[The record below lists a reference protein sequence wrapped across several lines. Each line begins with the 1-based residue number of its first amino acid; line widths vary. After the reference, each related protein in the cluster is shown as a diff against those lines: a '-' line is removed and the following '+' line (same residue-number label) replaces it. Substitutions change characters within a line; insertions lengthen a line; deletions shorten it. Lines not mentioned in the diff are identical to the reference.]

1 MLNINN
7 HSKQKEL
14 DAQSGVSLVETVLS
28 VTLLSIFFITYS
40 SFVEI
45 SSRFTKKEITDL
57 NNSNGL
63 IIDHHYLFLTLEK
76 YSKFLAQSGMT
87 LTDINNIRQKKIGGL
102 PAGCSF
108 SPHIDWEIPIE
119 QIPITDTNWQP
130 SNAGYAICLKSSSII
145 ESSLSDLVS
154 KSKGNSI
161 NAQPGLYFLLAL
173 PDEVSIDRLPVR
185 KIFCRPQAFC

>member
-1 MLNINN
+1 LKTLLNNN
-7 HSKQKEL
+7 IQKEL
-14 DAQSGVSLVETVLS
+14 NDQSGVSLVETVLS
-28 VTLLSIFFITYS
+28 VTLLSIFFITYA

-45 SSRFTKKEITDL
+45 SSKFTKKEITDL
-57 NNSNGL
+57 KNSNGL
-63 IIDHHYLFLTLEK
+63 IIDHHYLFITLEK
-76 YSKFLAQSGMT
+76 YSEFLSQSGMT
-87 LTDINNIRQKKIGGL
+87 LTDINNIRQKKIGDL

-108 SPHIDWEIPIE
+108 SPQKDWEIPID
-119 QIPITDTNWQP
+119 QKPITGINWQP

-161 NAQPGLYFLLAL
+161 NAKPGLYFLLAL

-185 KIFCRPQAFC
+185 KLFCRPQPFC

>member
-76 YSKFLAQSGMT
+76 YSEFLSQSGMT
-87 LTDINNIRQKKIGGL
+87 LSDINNIRQKKIGDL

-119 QIPITDTNWQP
+119 QKPITGTNWQP
-130 SNAGYAICLKSSSII
+130 ANAGYAICLKSSSII